1 MQSVAHLAAQ
11 LERPKAR
18 LHTSTL
24 RNVTEIADLVPRLNV
39 TNDKELTA
47 LAQETNSRLA
57 SFTRQDL
64 AEHPAARAR
73 AAGIANDL
81 AAKIKHAM
89 KDRGYDGFDESA
101 VIGHVSGTEVAPAV
115 VAQMPDSTT
124 TDPAP
129 QLAPAPDVD
138 QILAKMNDFM
148 ELMAS

>member
-1 MQSVAHLAAQ
+1 

-39 TNDKELTA
+39 TNDEELTA

-73 AAGIANDL
+73 AAGVANDL

-89 KDRGYDGFDESA
+89 KFRGYDALDGSA
-101 VIGHVSGTEVAPAV
+101 AIGHVFGTVEATAVEV
-115 VAQMPDSTT
+115 QMPDPKP
-124 TDPAP
+124 TDPPP
-129 QLAPAPDVD
+129 QPAPAPEAD
-138 QILAKMNDFM
+138 QIVARMQDYM

>member
-1 MQSVAHLAAQ
+1 
-11 LERPKAR
+11 
-18 LHTSTL
+18 
-24 RNVTEIADLVPRLNV
+24 VTEIADLVPRLNV
-39 TNDKELTA
+39 TNDEELTA

-57 SFTRQDL
+57 GFTRQDL

-89 KDRGYDGFDESA
+89 KDRGYDTTDEPA
-101 VIGHVSGTEVAPAV
+101 AIGHDSGTAEAV
-115 VAQMPDSTT
+115 VVQMSDPEP

-129 QLAPAPDVD
+129 QPAPAPKAD
-138 QILAKMNDFM
+138 QIVARMQDYM